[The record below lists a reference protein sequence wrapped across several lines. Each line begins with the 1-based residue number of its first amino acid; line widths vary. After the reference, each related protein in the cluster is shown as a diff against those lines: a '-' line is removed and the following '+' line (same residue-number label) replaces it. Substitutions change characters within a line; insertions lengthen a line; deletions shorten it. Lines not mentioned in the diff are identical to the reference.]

1 MENTKKIVI
10 EDLDNK
16 VNLEIRLFNAEKGLD
31 FVENIVKRGK
41 DERFSIKAMLDDLLP
56 LVSLLDADGNK
67 VVKEGLSR
75 QDCYSLFQNPL
86 SIIDLGMEVF
96 EFQLVFLEKS
106 KAFQPFAKQLR
117 DTFSMKTLG

>member
-1 MENTKKIVI
+1 MENTKKIVL

>member
-1 MENTKKIVI
+1 MENTKKIVL

-16 VNLEIRLFNAEKGLD
+16 VNLKIRLFDAEKGLD

-41 DERFSIKAMLDDLLP
+41 DERFTIKAMLDDLLP
-56 LVSLLDADGNK
+56 LVSLLDSNGDT
-67 VVKEGLSR
+67 VVKEGLTR
-75 QDCYSLFQNPL
+75 QDCYGIFQNPL